1 MSSLAS
7 ASNSSRTPAD
17 VRPAF
22 AALVLAMLPA
32 VLDQTVL
39 ATALPT
45 VATDLGRLGDVSW
58 LVTAYV
64 VTATAATPLW
74 GKLGDRN
81 GRRPM
86 LIAALTG
93 FLCASAVCGLAQNL
107 EQLIAAR
114 AVQGLAAG
122 GLMSLAMASVGDLVA
137 PRERARWQGRISVVF
152 ASATVVGPVLGGV
165 VVQHV
170 SWRWVFYLNLP
181 LGVAALFG
189 IRRWLGRRG
198 GADAST
204 PLDLPGALHLGG
216 ATVCALL
223 ACSWAGDRFGWLS
236 LPVAAL
242 AAGCLLL
249 LTAFVRR
256 ERRTAD
262 PLVPLELLAI
272 PTVRIAAAGL
282 FLATAALFSV
292 TVFVPVG
299 LQASAGLSPTDAGLL
314 LAAMTIGITAATL
327 TAGRSVARSGRL
339 RRLPPLGC
347 TLMACGLVGLGLTVS
362 SGSPLVVPAL
372 VVFGAGFGLTS
383 QLLVVAVQ
391 NGVARERIGIA
402 TSTTSFF
409 RALGG
414 AVGAATLGT
423 VFAAL
428 RQPTGDAVRDVLLL
442 AAPIALLA
450 GLVVLRLPA
459 DVDRSLDAQ

>member
-1 MSSLAS
+1 VSSLAS

-86 LIAALTG
+86 LIAALAG

-122 GLMSLAMASVGDLVA
+122 GLMSLAMASVGEISS
-137 PRERARWQGRISVVF
+137 PRASARWQGRISVVF

-181 LGVAALFG
+181 LGAAALLG

-204 PLDLPGALHLGG
+204 PLDLPGALYLGG

-223 ACSWAGDRFGWLS
+223 ACSWAGDRFGWRS

-242 AAGCLLL
+242 AAGCWRRRSRSSPASSCCGCPPTS
-249 LTAFVRR
+249 TARWTLSDRPPCGSARR
-256 ERRTAD
+256 RAGRRSRGSRATRRSLPRRCCPPA
-262 PLVPLELLAI
+262 
-272 PTVRIAAAGL
+272 RR
-282 FLATAALFSV
+282 ATA
-292 TVFVPVG
+292 P
-299 LQASAGLSPTDAGLL
+299 AS
-314 LAAMTIGITAATL
+314 
-327 TAGRSVARSGRL
+327 R
-339 RRLPPLGC
+339 
-347 TLMACGLVGLGLTVS
+347 
-362 SGSPLVVPAL
+362 
-372 VVFGAGFGLTS
+372 
-383 QLLVVAVQ
+383 
-391 NGVARERIGIA
+391 
-402 TSTTSFF
+402 
-409 RALGG
+409 
-414 AVGAATLGT
+414 
-423 VFAAL
+423 
-428 RQPTGDAVRDVLLL
+428 
-442 AAPIALLA
+442 
-450 GLVVLRLPA
+450 
-459 DVDRSLDAQ
+459 